1 MFGYCFSLR
10 HRYRFLELYYRRA
23 ETTHK
28 SGRVVPSRVE
38 TVILFLP
45 DVWSC
50 VPTRLEWD
58 GLQLNYKKQL
68 ERKLLRAASN
78 PDDMDAANET
88 DEAAAADQ
96 KALPTSSHITFI
108 PFYYIIIYFIYID
121 IRANRFFPL
130 LNWIF
135 NRLYL
140 SIDPI
145 DKLICF
151 KYYILPSFLSCNKFY
166 LSSIK
171 KKNHNLGVLA

>member
-1 MFGYCFSLR
+1 MTFAYCFSLR

-78 PDDMDAANET
+78 PDDLDTANET

-96 KALPTSSHITFI
+96 KALPTSSHIILYYLFI
-108 PFYYIIIYFIYID
+108 TLLYIYIY
-121 IRANRFFPL
+121 IYIYSCHRFFPL

-145 DKLICF
+145 V
-151 KYYILPSFLSCNKFY
+151 S
-166 LSSIK
+166 
-171 KKNHNLGVLA
+171 

>member
-1 MFGYCFSLR
+1 M
-10 HRYRFLELYYRRA
+10 
-23 ETTHK
+23 
-28 SGRVVPSRVE
+28 VPSRVE

-78 PDDMDAANET
+78 PDDLDAANET

-108 PFYYIIIYFIYID
+108 TFYYIIIYLSIYI
-121 IRANRFFPL
+121 FVPPFL
-130 LNWIF
+130 
-135 NRLYL
+135 
-140 SIDPI
+140 PI
-145 DKLICF
+145 TKLDF
-151 KYYILPSFLSCNKFY
+151 Q
-166 LSSIK
+166 
-171 KKNHNLGVLA
+171 

>member
-1 MFGYCFSLR
+1 M
-10 HRYRFLELYYRRA
+10 
-23 ETTHK
+23 
-28 SGRVVPSRVE
+28 VPSRVE

-78 PDDMDAANET
+78 PDDLDAANET

-108 PFYYIIIYFIYID
+108 TFYYIIIYLSIYIYSCH
-121 IRANRFFPL
+121 RFSPL

-145 DKLICF
+145 SKLI
-151 KYYILPSFLSCNKFY
+151 Y
-166 LSSIK
+166 LGYCVSRLGFFHATDLTRRL
-171 KKNHNLGVLA
+171 KKNYNLGVLG

>member
-1 MFGYCFSLR
+1 MASNLELTFGYCFSLR

-58 GLQLNYKKQL
+58 GLQLNYKRQL

-78 PDDMDAANET
+78 PDDLDAANET
-88 DEAAAADQ
+88 DEAAVADQ
-96 KALPTSSHITFI
+96 KALPIIIPYIYYFYTFLLHYY
-108 PFYYIIIYFIYID
+108 YYIFSC
-121 IRANRFFPL
+121 PL
-130 LNWIF
+130 VP
-135 NRLYL
+135 RY
-140 SIDPI
+140 
-145 DKLICF
+145 
-151 KYYILPSFLSCNKFY
+151 
-166 LSSIK
+166 
-171 KKNHNLGVLA
+171 